1 MAGGVAAGP
10 ALGAAIQ
17 LAGTRSV
24 PLLLAAALC
33 LALAL
38 APPPTRPRTAGHG
51 RIANGGCGSAPPS
64 AEPHPPDRGERL
76 LAVL

>member
-1 MAGGVAAGP
+1 MAGGVAVGP

-33 LALAL
+33 LALAHHL
-38 APPPTRPRTAGHG
+38 RGRAPLGT
-51 RIANGGCGSAPPS
+51 GG
-64 AEPHPPDRGERL
+64 
-76 LAVL
+76 